1 MSRQRP
7 LSPHLQVY
15 RLPLPALMS
24 ITHRMTGIALST
36 GTVLLAVWL
45 VAIASGVAGFE
56 MAQMVVS
63 HLLGQLVLFG
73 YTVALFYHACNGLR
87 HLFWD
92 MGRGLSVDSV
102 YASGRVALL
111 AAAVLTAGLWAYL
124 VL

>member
-45 VAIASGVAGFE
+45 VAIASGVVGFE